1 MRILIAEDSF
11 VSRRLLESALRRWGH
26 EVIATSDGV
35 EAWQALQGDQLP
47 PLAILDW
54 MMPGLDGLDLCR
66 RIRQTPGLASMY
78 VLLLTAKEAQQDI
91 VTGLEAGADEYLA
104 KPFDPAE
111 LQARIGVGR
120 RIVELQQNLTHR
132 IHDLEEAMAQVRQ
145 LQGLLPICAYCKK
158 IRDEDSYWQEVERYI
173 TRRTEVQFSHGI
185 CPACYDR
192 HIVPQIEAA
201 ISRA

>member
-1 MRILIAEDSF
+1 
-11 VSRRLLESALRRWGH
+11 
-26 EVIATSDGV
+26 
-35 EAWQALQGDQLP
+35 
-47 PLAILDW
+47 
-54 MMPGLDGLDLCR
+54 
-66 RIRQTPGLASMY
+66 MY

-132 IHDLEEAMAQVRQ
+132 IHDLQEAMAQVRQ

-192 HIVPQIEAA
+192 HIVPQIEATR
-201 ISRA
+201 SRA